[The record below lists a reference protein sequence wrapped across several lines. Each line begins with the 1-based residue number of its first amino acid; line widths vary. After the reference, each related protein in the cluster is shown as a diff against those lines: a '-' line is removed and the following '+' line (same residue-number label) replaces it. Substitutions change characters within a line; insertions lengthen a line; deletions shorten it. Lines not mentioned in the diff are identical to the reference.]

1 MDLRNADS
9 VAARWRIMGI
19 RQLTA
24 SKPAGSCA
32 GLGLVPP
39 RREMSIRST
48 DGTRLHAEVFGPD
61 DGYPI
66 VLSHGIT
73 CSLQV
78 WRNQIAD
85 LAKDHRVIAFD
96 HRGHGRSGVPGRGGY
111 TLDLLAADLDAV
123 LDATLDRGECA
134 VIAGHSLG
142 GIAIIAWADRY
153 RDSVPER
160 ADAVAL
166 INTTTGSDL
175 VHELNLLPVPLAAG
189 CIRVARDIIRTIGSL
204 PVPRAAHWTTRQ
216 FAATMVVGPDA
227 DPAVAEFVHDMFVAT
242 PRAGR
247 GGWVGMLADALGRE
261 HLSLDGLTVP
271 TLVVGSQKDRLLPI
285 GLSRKIAHAAPNL
298 VALVE
303 LPGGHCANLERP
315 DVVNR
320 HLRDLVASVTAS
332 RCVTTT

>member
-1 MDLRNADS
+1 
-9 VAARWRIMGI
+9 MGI

-39 RREMSIRST
+39 GREMSIRST

-134 VIAGHSLG
+134 VIVGHSLG
-142 GIAIIAWADRY
+142 GIAIIVSASGTPTGSRC
-153 RDSVPER
+153 V
-160 ADAVAL
+160 DAVAL

-175 VHELNLLPVPLAAG
+175 VHELNLLPAPLAAG

-227 DPAVAEFVHDMFVAT
+227 DPAVAEYRPWT
-242 PRAGR
+242 CSWPPRGPGAAAGW
-247 GGWVGMLADALGRE
+247 GCWPM
-261 HLSLDGLTVP
+261 HSGLNT
-271 TLVVGSQKDRLLPI
+271 S
-285 GLSRKIAHAAPNL
+285 
-298 VALVE
+298 
-303 LPGGHCANLERP
+303 
-315 DVVNR
+315 
-320 HLRDLVASVTAS
+320 ASTA
-332 RCVTTT
+332 

>member
-142 GIAIIAWADRY
+142 GIAIIAGPA
-153 RDSVPER
+153 
-160 ADAVAL
+160 
-166 INTTTGSDL
+166 
-175 VHELNLLPVPLAAG
+175 
-189 CIRVARDIIRTIGSL
+189 
-204 PVPRAAHWTTRQ
+204 VPRFSPGECRRRSPDQHDHRQ
-216 FAATMVVGPDA
+216 
-227 DPAVAEFVHDMFVAT
+227 
-242 PRAGR
+242 
-247 GGWVGMLADALGRE
+247 
-261 HLSLDGLTVP
+261 
-271 TLVVGSQKDRLLPI
+271 
-285 GLSRKIAHAAPNL
+285 
-298 VALVE
+298 
-303 LPGGHCANLERP
+303 
-315 DVVNR
+315 
-320 HLRDLVASVTAS
+320 
-332 RCVTTT
+332 